1 MKQLQCRPTRT
12 ARTNLE
18 HKKSKRMNKPSI
30 LWTDDEIDVLRAHI
44 IFLQEKGYNVET
56 ATNGLDAVEKVENNF
71 YDIIFLDENMP
82 GMSGLETL
90 TRIKAVAPNVP
101 VVMITKS
108 EEENIMDEAVGAKIA
123 DYLIKPVN
131 PKQILLSLKKNID
144 QKRLVTEQTTS
155 KYQMQFSQIGMQINE
170 RLSFD
175 EWKEVYKKLVYWE
188 LELSESEDS
197 AMDQVLSMQKEDAN
211 KTFYRYIKE
220 NYAEWFNMD
229 LGDRPMLSTDII
241 KHVVLPLLDQKKK
254 TLMLVIDNLRY
265 DQWRTLSPVFNEY
278 FRTQTE
284 DMYCSILP
292 TATMYA
298 RNAMFAGLMPSEI
311 EKVYPDLWEQ
321 DDNEGHKNRH
331 EDALLQKQMNRYARK
346 ENVYFEKAAGIRKE
360 RWVTD
365 NLKNILANDLSVMVV
380 NFVDMISHARTEMD
394 MIRELANNEKA
405 YRSLTLSWF
414 RNSALFE
421 LLRSLAEHDVH
432 VIVTTDHGAIRV
444 DNPVKV
450 IGDRETNTNLR
461 YKLGKNLN
469 FKSKNVFEVRDP
481 RKIYLPSRNVSTSY
495 IFAQG
500 ADFFAYPNN
509 YNYYANYYKDT
520 FQHGGISM
528 EEMMVPLITLV
539 PKK

>member
-1 MKQLQCRPTRT
+1 
-12 ARTNLE
+12 
-18 HKKSKRMNKPSI
+18 MNKPAI
-30 LWTDDEIDVLRAHI
+30 LWIDDEIDLLRAHI

-56 ATNGLDAVEKVENNF
+56 ATNGLDAVEKVEDNF

-90 TRIKAVAPNVP
+90 TRIKTVSPNVP

-170 RLSFD
+170 GLSFD
-175 EWKEVYKKLVYWE
+175 EWKEIYKKLVYWE

-197 AMDQVLSMQKEDAN
+197 AMDQVLAMQKEDAN
-211 KTFYRYIKE
+211 KTFYRYIKG
-220 NYAEWFNMD
+220 NYADWFNMD
-229 LGDRPMLSTDII
+229 FGERPMLSTDII
-241 KHVVLPLLDQKKK
+241 KQVVLPQLDKKKK

-265 DQWRTLSPVFNEY
+265 DQWRIFSPVINEY

-311 EKVYPDLWEQ
+311 EKLYPDLWEH
-321 DDNEGHKNRH
+321 DDNEGHKNKY
-331 EDALLQKQMNRYARK
+331 EEVLLQKQMARYSRK
-346 ENVYFEKAAGIRKE
+346 ESLYFEKAAGIKKE

-365 NLKNILANDLSVMVV
+365 NLNNILASDLSVLVV

-414 RNSALFE
+414 RNSALLE
-421 LLRSLAEHDVH
+421 LLRSLAGHDMH

-444 DNPVKV
+444 DNAVKV

-528 EEMMVPLITLV
+528 EEMMVPLVTLV